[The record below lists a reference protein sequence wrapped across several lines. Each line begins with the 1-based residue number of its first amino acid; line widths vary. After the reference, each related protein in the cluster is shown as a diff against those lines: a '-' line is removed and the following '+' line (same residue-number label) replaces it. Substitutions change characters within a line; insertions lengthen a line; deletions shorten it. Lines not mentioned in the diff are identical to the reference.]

1 MEKIIMKKKQIVL
14 ITATLIFCWAYMA
27 NAREN
32 GADIK
37 GDNNDAAINIEE
49 GRNEEASRVD
59 VKKINKNDNVLGKTG
74 RMFINTWGG
83 CGITYPFA
91 EIHGMGNQ
99 TLTVGFSYSAGVKT
113 GLFLFDYGALVF
125 GIDYAVKEFSADQT
139 YIIYP
144 LKTSYS
150 FSFVD
155 LLLGFHGQYRFI
167 YAEIGPFFGIKAGKW
182 REVNKL
188 ANIKYTRS
196 SYEKWRHNEV
206 GLYFAAGFLVAV
218 MDDVSID
225 IGIKYKM
232 SFINAYDN
240 INKYKTTQ
248 ALITIGITYRFMKKL
263 F

>member
-1 MEKIIMKKKQIVL
+1 MEEEDQDEQDMEEVSKL
-14 ITATLIFCWAYMA
+14 IAQ
-27 NAREN
+27 R
-32 GADIK
+32 D
-37 GDNNDAAINIEE
+37 
-49 GRNEEASRVD
+49 EEA
-59 VKKINKNDNVLGKTG
+59 
-74 RMFINTWGG
+74 
-83 CGITYPFA
+83 
-91 EIHGMGNQ
+91 
-99 TLTVGFSYSAGVKT
+99 
-113 GLFLFDYGALVF
+113 
-125 GIDYAVKEFSADQT
+125 KEFKPAQDV
-139 YIIYP
+139 
-144 LKTSYS
+144 L
-150 FSFVD
+150 
-155 LLLGFHGQYRFI
+155 
-167 YAEIGPFFGIKAGKW
+167 
-182 REVNKL
+182 NKL